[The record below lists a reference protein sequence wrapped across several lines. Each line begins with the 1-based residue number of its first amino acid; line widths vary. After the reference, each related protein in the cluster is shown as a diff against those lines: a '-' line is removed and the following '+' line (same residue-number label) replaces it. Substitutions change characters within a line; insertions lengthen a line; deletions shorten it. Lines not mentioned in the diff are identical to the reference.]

1 MTKNQLVPDDG
12 NQIVKR
18 QLFVGI
24 GVQKCATTWLYDILL
39 DHPQVALSKLK
50 ELDFFSYHFGR
61 GYQWYEEQ
69 FPQDRPGCLVGEISP
84 SYFIDANVPE
94 RLQAYAPEAKLVVL
108 LRDPVERAVS
118 NHRHEVRLGNFHGD
132 DISFVAGLANNPLYL
147 EQSRYGTHL
156 LRWLRHIPASRM
168 LVLFQEDIDREPQA
182 VAQQVYRFLDVDDRH
197 VSNAVEGRSNESHVH
212 RSRVLERARRAARDL
227 VRLMGIDRAAIALPA
242 FESSPAGSTDPTG
255 SGRNSRRIAHALGG
269 RNSIGR
275 RDYRAVVAAVAGRN
289 PAIGHGSD
297 GCRATRSAER
307 RFYCYKKFRVR
318 DDPVRRN
325 PRAIR
330 SRLMRD
336 PFSIKPIPM

>member
-1 MTKNQLVPDDG
+1 
-12 NQIVKR
+12 VKR

-156 LRWLRHIPASRM
+156 LRWLKHIPASRM

-227 VRLMGIDRAAIALPA
+227 VRLMGIDGVWRAAQK
-242 FESSPAGSTDPTG
+242 AGLQSLY
-255 SGRNSRRIAHALGG
+255 RQLNRRPPEARIPP
-269 RNSIGR
+269 
-275 RDYRAVVAAVAGRN
+275 VAA
-289 PAIGHGSD
+289 
-297 GCRATRSAER
+297 ATREGLRMLLAEEI
-307 RFYCYKKFRVR
+307 RV
-318 DDPVRRN
+318 VEE
-325 PRAIR
+325 ITGR
-330 SRLMRD
+330 SLPQWRGET
-336 PFSIKPIPM
+336 PQ

>member
-1 MTKNQLVPDDG
+1 LTKNQLVPDDG

-168 LVLFQEDIDREPQA
+168 LVLFQEEIDREPQA

-227 VRLMGIDRAAIALPA
+227 VRLMGIDGVWRAAQK
-242 FESSPAGSTDPTG
+242 AGLQSLY
-255 SGRNSRRIAHALGG
+255 RHLNRRPPEARIPP
-269 RNSIGR
+269 
-275 RDYRAVVAAVAGRN
+275 VAA
-289 PAIGHGSD
+289 
-297 GCRATRSAER
+297 ATREGLRMLLAEE
-307 RFYCYKKFRVR
+307 
-318 DDPVRRN
+318 
-325 PRAIR
+325 IR
-330 SRLMRD
+330 LVEEITGRSLPQWRGET
-336 PFSIKPIPM
+336 PQ